1 MTVYY
6 DQKMQEIFRR
16 YQEEVSADPVDLKE
30 VGAWAMAKGLWA
42 PRPVDMQSR
51 FAAEMAE
58 ALAEEY
64 RTDKAGRRYRS
75 KLAVTTR
82 QGSLWGDIDTA
93 PRSHVVKNVGQRRR
107 QIVGN
112 CYQLRVDVGHYNEDH
127 PKEDPLQLVLNF
139 EDDVTEMLVADGI
152 IKDESEDAA

>member
-1 MTVYY
+1 MPSLYH
-6 DQKMQEIFRR
+6 QKMQDIFRR
-16 YQEEVSADPVDLKE
+16 YQEEVSANPVDLKE
-30 VGAWAMAKGLWA
+30 VGAWAMAEGLWS

-51 FAAEMAE
+51 FAAELAE

-82 QGSLWGDIDTA
+82 QGSLWGDIDTS

-107 QIVGN
+107 MIVGY
-112 CYQLRVDVGHYNEDH
+112 CYQLQVDVDHYNGEH
-127 PKEDPLQLVLNF
+127 PKEDALQTVMNF
-139 EDDVTEMLVADGI
+139 EDDVAEMMVAAGI
-152 IKDESEDAA
+152 KKAG

>member
-1 MTVYY
+1 MTSYY
-6 DQKMQEIFRR
+6 DQKMQHIFRR
-16 YQEEVSADPVDLKE
+16 YQEEVSTDPVDLKE
-30 VGAWAMAKGLWA
+30 VGAWAIAKGLWA

-51 FAAEMAE
+51 FAAELAE

-82 QGSLWGDIDTA
+82 QGSLWGDIDTS

-107 QIVGN
+107 MIVGY
-112 CYQLRVDVGHYNEDH
+112 CYQLQVDVDHYNEDH
-127 PKEDPLQLVLNF
+127 PAEEPLQTVMHF
-139 EDDVTEMLVADGI
+139 EDDIAEMMVAAGI
-152 IKDESEDAA
+152 KEKDAA